1 MFDSVCAFSTRCFA
15 VAGGS
20 AAFAYVHGLTGAL
33 LGEADRRHLENW
45 SSGVATNFWMVALVC
60 SAAGL
65 FLRYIERS
73 ISLAE
78 LQRENFEAQHRLQH
92 LPAVTTATLEA
103 RGAVEEGLSAQ
114 VLHI

>member
-33 LGEADRRHLENW
+33 LGEAERRHLENW
-45 SSGVATNFWMVALVC
+45 SSGVASHFWMVALVC
-60 SAAGL
+60 GAAGL
-65 FLRYIERS
+65 FLRYLERS

-78 LQRENFEAQHRLQH
+78 LQRENFEAQQRLQQ
-92 LPAVTTATLEA
+92 LPAATATTFEA
-103 RGAVEEGLSAQ
+103 RNDVHDGHSAQ
-114 VLHI
+114 VLHV